1 MMKTFNIDN
10 NRILNLVENNDEIHI
25 LDKTTMK
32 AAVFTPARWASFML
46 CLGEIHDQ
54 VCKLI
59 EGAHVAYLNH
69 YGGGWHVTVSR
80 GLHGAD
86 LRKFYVPLGETSCK
100 PTSMGITLSV
110 TEWLKLREVIR
121 FLHRDNPSVTDFLP
135 CTYNHSSP
143 QGLSTCQECNP
154 FPTIIM

>member
-80 GLHGAD
+80 GFTVL
-86 LRKFYVPLGETSCK
+86 TSE
-100 PTSMGITLSV
+100 S
-110 TEWLKLREVIR
+110 
-121 FLHRDNPSVTDFLP
+121 
-135 CTYNHSSP
+135 
-143 QGLSTCQECNP
+143 STCRSGRRTASPPAWE
-154 FPTIIM
+154 